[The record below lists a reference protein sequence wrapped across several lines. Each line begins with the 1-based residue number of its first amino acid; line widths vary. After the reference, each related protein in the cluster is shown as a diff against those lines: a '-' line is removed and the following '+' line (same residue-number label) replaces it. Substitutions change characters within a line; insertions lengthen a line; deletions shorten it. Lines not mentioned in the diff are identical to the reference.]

1 MPRAWPAQLSDYRAT
16 LLFDEWSDPVLQE
29 EGKTGFEGKMADL
42 SVEVEF
48 QGMRI
53 SGKYA

>member
-48 QGMRI
+48 QGMSI
-53 SGKYA
+53 SSKYA